1 MYTKIAEIQQKYGN
15 LQPINLPK
23 FLNSAKLY
31 KFATHKCTPIV
42 EDPTHVGCATLYW
55 HFVSWE
61 PEGHYCSSNLS
72 RWEPERRYRCTKSIA
87 IAPFWFSME
96 HLWTAIMPFWL
107 STDDLSR
114 VPPPLPHAIF
124 ILSNICLFIHFN
136 SIIYNK
142 TKANS
147 LKQTNEKQ
155 MRNISYIYTGQ

>member
-1 MYTKIAEIQQKYGN
+1 MTIQLHIPFSGKNLQICYPSWYQNCWNSAKIGN

-23 FLNSAKLY
+23 FFNSAKSY
-31 KFATHKCTPIV
+31 NFPTHKYTQIV

-61 PEGHYCSSNLS
+61 PEGRYCSSNLS

-107 STDDLSR
+107 STDDWYR
-114 VPPPLPHAIF
+114 GPPPPPHAIF
-124 ILSNICLFIHFN
+124 FLLFVHSF
-136 SIIYNK
+136 
-142 TKANS
+142 
-147 LKQTNEKQ
+147 
-155 MRNISYIYTGQ
+155 